1 MLLDFVPTRNFFAA
15 QGTRRRS
22 RNNSISIS
30 SSAFSFHHTRGK
42 TKMKEDCCSE
52 RPRQAGGRQQQ
63 LKCNKVLPIGRKS
76 PCQLYRERTGRPLY
90 CITWLMVGV
99 HAAPHKLNVQH
110 STSHSSSHPSIH
122 ISSLWTHRQNLTTLG
137 QTCSS
142 WLPTSGGKHQAASAH
157 STFIGLS
164 PLYCCFHFHGYFLFC
179 HVRWKDCL
187 AVPAPTYRKPVPVQL
202 VAPLQ
207 TFLSRVAWNVLISL
221 SEIMNSDVLNNSKCQ
236 VLFPPFFKMER
247 LEFFLQ
253 KQSFL
258 THS

>member
-15 QGTRRRS
+15 QGTKRRS

-30 SSAFSFHHTRGK
+30 SSAFSFHHTQGK

-63 LKCNKVLPIGRKS
+63 QLKFNKVLPIGRKS
-76 PCQLYRERTGRPLY
+76 PCQPHRQRTGRPLY

-99 HAAPHKLNVQH
+99 HAEPHKLNMQH
-110 STSHSSSHPSIH
+110 STSHSSPHPSIH

-137 QTCSS
+137 QTRSS

-187 AVPAPTYRKPVPVQL
+187 AVPAPTYLNP
-202 VAPLQ
+202 
-207 TFLSRVAWNVLISL
+207 SL
-221 SEIMNSDVLNNSKCQ
+221 YSL
-236 VLFPPFFKMER
+236 
-247 LEFFLQ
+247 
-253 KQSFL
+253 
-258 THS
+258 